1 MLYRTIIGKN
11 GKKKKEDSRNTF
23 YHNALRTSLIFGV
36 FATNSAAGCL
46 HANYERGFVK
56 KIQHLFDEE
65 THLSLSTSFVPLV
78 GWFSCL
84 ALSRSEGTLP
94 HDLFGANK
102 HQLLGQLFPL
112 SVAGYLNSASVH
124 LLECEGVVVV
134 LGERRHQVL
143 AAIVVDDLQGGNVL
157 SNLGRGEEP
166 FARIDAV
173 SQETRHR
180 TQ

>member
-1 MLYRTIIGKN
+1 MFHN
-11 GKKKKEDSRNTF
+11 
-23 YHNALRTSLIFGV
+23 NALRTSLIFGV
-36 FATNSAAGCL
+36 FATNSAAGGL
-46 HANYERGFVK
+46 YANYERGFVK

-65 THLSLSTSFVPLV
+65 THRSLSISFVQLV

-84 ALSRSEGTLP
+84 RLRRSEGTQP
-94 HDLFGANK
+94 YDLFGANK
-102 HQLLGQLFPL
+102 HQLFGQLLPL
-112 SVAGYLNSASVH
+112 SVACYLDTTAVY
-124 LLECEGVVVV
+124 LLECEGVVAV

-173 SQETRHR
+173 SQEP
-180 TQ
+180 

>member
-1 MLYRTIIGKN
+1 MLQRTKIGKN
-11 GKKKKEDSRNTF
+11 GKKKKGNNRNTF
-23 YHNALRTSLIFGV
+23 HHNALPTSLIFGV
-36 FATNSAAGCL
+36 FATNSAAGGL
-46 HANYERGFVK
+46 HASFEKRFVK

-65 THLSLSTSFVPLV
+65 TYLSLSTSFVPLV

-84 ALSRSEGTLP
+84 RLRRSEDTLP

-102 HQLLGQLFPL
+102 HQLFWQLLPL
-112 SVAGYLNSASVH
+112 SVACYLDTTAVY
-124 LLECEGVVVV
+124 LLECEGVVAV

-143 AAIVVDDLQGGNVL
+143 AAIVVNDLQGGNVL

-173 SQETRHR
+173 SQEPRHR
-180 TQ
+180 AQ

>member
-1 MLYRTIIGKN
+1 MLQRTKIGKN

-23 YHNALRTSLIFGV
+23 YNNALRTSLIFGV
-36 FATNSAAGCL
+36 FATNNVAGGL
-46 HANYERGFVK
+46 HASFERRFVK

-102 HQLLGQLFPL
+102 HQLFGQLFPL
-112 SVAGYLNSASVH
+112 SVAGYLDTTAVY
-124 LLECEGVVVV
+124 LLECEGVVAV
-134 LGERRHQVL
+134 LGERRHQVF
-143 AAIVVDDLQGGNVL
+143 AAIVVDNLQGGNVL
-157 SNLGRGEEP
+157 SNFGRGEEP
-166 FARIDAV
+166 FARVDAV

-180 TQ
+180 AQ

>member
-1 MLYRTIIGKN
+1 MLQRTKIGKN
-11 GKKKKEDSRNTF
+11 GKKKTGFNRNMF
-23 YHNALRTSLIFGV
+23 HHNALRTSLIFGV
-36 FATNSAAGCL
+36 FATNSAAGGL
-46 HANYERGFVK
+46 HASSEKHFVK

-65 THLSLSTSFVPLV
+65 THLSLSTSFVLLV

-84 ALSRSEGTLP
+84 RLKRSEGTPP

-166 FARIDAV
+166 FARVDAV
-173 SQETRHR
+173 SQEPRHR
-180 TQ
+180 AQ

>member
-65 THLSLSTSFVPLV
+65 THLSLSTFFVPLV
-78 GWFSCL
+78 GRFSCL
-84 ALSRSEGTLP
+84 P
-94 HDLFGANK
+94 
-102 HQLLGQLFPL
+102 
-112 SVAGYLNSASVH
+112 
-124 LLECEGVVVV
+124 
-134 LGERRHQVL
+134 
-143 AAIVVDDLQGGNVL
+143 
-157 SNLGRGEEP
+157 
-166 FARIDAV
+166 
-173 SQETRHR
+173 
-180 TQ
+180 